1 MLKKTISL
9 AIFALLFLNLNGMCG
24 MAIAADNESGV
35 FQLTAK
41 VMSIDLVSN
50 MAMIAEKEFKLL
62 FHYDKNGEKIWDTR
76 FLNKEGN
83 QITPDQIKKR
93 DRVLVRGK
101 NENGTLIAK
110 EIILLE

>member
-9 AIFALLFLNLNGMCG
+9 AVFALLLLNGMCG
-24 MAIAADNESGV
+24 MGIATDNESV
-35 FQLTAK
+35 FFELKAK
-41 VMSIDLVSN
+41 VMDIDPIRNL
-50 MAMIAEKEFKLL
+50 AIIAEKKFKLMS
-62 FHYDKNGEKIWDTR
+62 HYDEKGKKIWDTL
-76 FLNKEGN
+76 FLDKEGN

-101 NENGTLIAK
+101 NDNGTIIAR

>member
-9 AIFALLFLNLNGMCG
+9 AVFTLLFLSGICSMG
-24 MAIAADNESGV
+24 IAADNESDFV
-35 FQLTAK
+35 KLKAK
-41 VMSIDLVSN
+41 IMAIDLIN
-50 MAMIAEKEFKLL
+50 DRAIIAEKEFKLM
-62 FHYDKNGEKIWDTR
+62 FHYDENFEKVWDTR
-76 FLNKEGN
+76 FLDNEGN

-101 NENGTLIAK
+101 KDNGTIIAL